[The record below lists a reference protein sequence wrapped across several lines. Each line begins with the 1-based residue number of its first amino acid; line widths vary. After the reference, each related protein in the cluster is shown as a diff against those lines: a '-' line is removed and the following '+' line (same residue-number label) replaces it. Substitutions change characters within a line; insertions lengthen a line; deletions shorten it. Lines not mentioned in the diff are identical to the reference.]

1 VNTHEHEHAHQSEIA
16 ELQDRYDPGYGPLVE
31 TRLRVVTWNL
41 WGRYGPWQQRQRA
54 IVETLRTVDADV
66 VALQEVW
73 EQVSDDTGQNQAAA
87 IAADLGYPAHVYAHN
102 LERDGVRSGNAVL
115 ARWPIVR
122 TGTRVLP
129 RTAAE
134 GVADDE
140 GEERLC
146 LFAEIDGPRGLVQIF
161 CAHLSWRADHS
172 SVRQTQTA
180 DIARFVRE
188 CRPRRFPAI
197 VAGDLNA
204 EPSSDEVR
212 LLTGRCA
219 SPVPG
224 VVLRD
229 AWEAAGRRDPGFTW
243 SNENPFARASL
254 DLDRRIDHILVGS
267 PKLGGAGQVLEAWIA
282 GDAPVDGWWGSDHLA
297 VVAELRY

>member
-1 VNTHEHEHAHQSEIA
+1 MNGHEREIA
-16 ELQDRYDPGYGPLVE
+16 ELQDRYDPGYGPMVA
-31 TRLRVVTWNL
+31 TRLRVATWNL
-41 WGRYGPWQQRQRA
+41 WGRYGPWRQRHRS
-54 IVETLRTVDADV
+54 IVETLRTIDADV
-66 VALQEVW
+66 IALQEVW
-73 EQVSDDTGQNQAAA
+73 EDAERNQAAA
-87 IAADLGYPAHVYAHN
+87 IADELGYPAHVYAHN

-122 TGTRVLP
+122 TETRVLP
-129 RTAAE
+129 RAAAS
-134 GVADDE
+134 VADDE
-140 GEERLC
+140 GEERLAV
-146 LFAEIDGPRGLVQIF
+146 LAEVDGPRGPIQIF

-172 SVRQTQTA
+172 AVRQAQA
-180 DIARFVRE
+180 GEICRFVRE

-204 EPSSDEVR
+204 EPSSDEIR
-212 LLTGRCA
+212 LLTGRAA

-229 AWEAAGRRDPGFTW
+229 AWEAAGRRDPGHTW

-267 PKLGGAGQVLEAWIA
+267 PKQGGAGQVLEAWIA
-282 GDAPVDGWWGSDHLA
+282 GDHPVDGWWGSDHLA